1 MLAAAALLVQSAGQ
15 QVGWGFQFQYPG
27 FIIAMSVV
35 VLLFALSLFGLF
47 YVSVGG
53 CNSNLNQ
60 LANKEG
66 YVGTFFK
73 GVLATVLSTPC
84 SAPFLGP
91 ALGFAFTQS
100 KLNVLLMFFMIG
112 LGMAAPYLVLSLKP
126 DWIRFIPKPG
136 VWMEKLKESFG
147 FILLATVVWLLYVL
161 GSESGIEAV
170 TWTSSFLVTVAFAAW
185 IISRFTDLNSTQER
199 KIKVWSLAAVVVLG
213 SFYFCIA
220 TRPGIGFIGDAAK
233 ASTAAAAHDQVD
245 NGITWQPLDLKKL
258 DEYRFQ
264 GKTVLLDFT
273 AQWCLTCKVNEQT
286 VLSNQAVVDKLKALK
301 VVTMRADWTSQD
313 ATITKLLHKF
323 NRSGVPLYVIFPG
336 SKADEPIVLPEVIT
350 TSLVLSDLDQA
361 GPSKN

>member
-1 MLAAAALLVQSAGQ
+1 M
-15 QVGWGFQFQYPG
+15 
-27 FIIAMSVV
+27 
-35 VLLFALSLFGLF
+35 
-47 YVSVGG
+47 
-53 CNSNLNQ
+53 NE

-100 KLNVLLMFFMIG
+100 KLNVVLIFFMIG
-112 LGMAAPYLVLSLKP
+112 LGMAAPYLLLSLKP

-185 IISRFTDLNSTQER
+185 LISRFTDLNSTQER

-220 TRPGIGFIGDAAK
+220 TRPGIGFIGDAAEGPRIQPQLTIK
-233 ASTAAAAHDQVD
+233 SITASR
-245 NGITWQPLDLKKL
+245 GSSLDLKKL
-258 DEYRFQ
+258 DEYRNQ

-286 VLSNQAVVDKLKALK
+286 VLSNQAVVDKLKDLK

-336 SKADEPIVLPEVIT
+336 SKSDEPIVLPEVIT

>member
-1 MLAAAALLVQSAGQ
+1 
-15 QVGWGFQFQYPG
+15 
-27 FIIAMSVV
+27 
-35 VLLFALSLFGLF
+35 
-47 YVSVGG
+47 
-53 CNSNLNQ
+53 
-60 LANKEG
+60 
-66 YVGTFFK
+66 
-73 GVLATVLSTPC
+73 
-84 SAPFLGP
+84 
-91 ALGFAFTQS
+91 
-100 KLNVLLMFFMIG
+100 MIG
-112 LGMAAPYLVLSLKP
+112 LGMAAPYLLLSLKP

-185 IISRFTDLNSTQER
+185 LISRFTDLNSTQER
-199 KIKVWSLAAVVVLG
+199 KIKVWSLAAVVVLEV

-233 ASTAAAAHDQVD
+233 APSNTAAAHDQVD
-245 NGITWQPLDLKKL
+245 NGIPWQPLDLKKL
-258 DEYRFQ
+258 DEYRNQ

-286 VLSNQAVVDKLKALK
+286 VLSNQAVVDKLKDLK

-336 SKADEPIVLPEVIT
+336 SKSDEPIVLPEVIT